1 MKNIRSTLFFA
12 IAGLLLAAVPARA
25 HHSFAAEYDSNKPIS
40 LKGTVRKLSW
50 VNPHAYIYIDVKDAS
65 GKNVLWAFEILSPNA
80 LQRQGWNRDSLK
92 YGDQIS
98 IDGYLARDGKP
109 LADGALHGNARVVTR
124 ADGRRM
130 FSGRADDEGPVK

>member
-1 MKNIRSTLFFA
+1 MKDLASILIVLA
-12 IAGLLLAAVPARA
+12 ALLLTAVPAHA

-40 LKGTVRKLSW
+40 LKGIVRKLSW
-50 VNPHAYIYIDVKDAS
+50 VNPHAYIYLDVKDAN
-65 GKNVLWAFEILSPNA
+65 GKAVLWAFEILSPNA

-92 YGDQIS
+92 YGDEIS

-109 LADGALHGNARVVTR
+109 LFDGALHGNARVVTR

-130 FSGRADDEGPVK
+130 FSGRADDEGPAK